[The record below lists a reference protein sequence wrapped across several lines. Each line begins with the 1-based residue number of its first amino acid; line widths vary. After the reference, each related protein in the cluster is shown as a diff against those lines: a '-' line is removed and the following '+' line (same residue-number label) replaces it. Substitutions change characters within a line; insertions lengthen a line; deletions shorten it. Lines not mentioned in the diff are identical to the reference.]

1 MANRYGS
8 FCPVA
13 KAAEVITGRWTPLIL
28 YELMRGSERF
38 SDIQN
43 GVPLMARSL
52 LARRLRE
59 MEQDGLIL
67 RIRADGQR
75 GHVYRL
81 TPAGDALRPLIDLLG
96 YWGTDWRVPYV
107 DAEDRNVTH
116 LMWSMRNALMGDA
129 SRGQNFV
136 FHFRFRNV
144 PSRDHKLRQWWMILR
159 DGEVDLCYTDMGF
172 EVDLTIDADLL
183 DFFRVVHGLKS
194 LRQARRA
201 GEVEIGGSG
210 DALDYFME
218 RFGITEPPQP
228 HFATVS
234 TLVPPESIRTR
245 IQAA

>member
-67 RIRADGQR
+67 RIRAEGQR
-75 GHVYRL
+75 GHIYRL
-81 TPAGDALRPLIDLLG
+81 TPAGDALRPLIDLMG
-96 YWGTDWRVPYV
+96 YWATDWRVPYI

-116 LMWSMRNALMGDA
+116 LMWSMRNALLGDA
-129 SRGQNFV
+129 SRGSNMV

-159 DGEVDLCYTDMGF
+159 DGEIDLCYTDMGF
-172 EVDLTIDADLL
+172 EVDLTVDADLL
-183 DFFRVVHGLKS
+183 EFFRVVHGIKS

-201 GEVEIGGSG
+201 GEVEITGRG

-234 TLVPPESIRTR
+234 DIVPPVSIRTT

>member
-67 RIRADGQR
+67 RIRAEGQR
-75 GHVYRL
+75 GHIYRL
-81 TPAGDALRPLIDLLG
+81 TPAGDALRPLIDLMG
-96 YWGTDWRVPYV
+96 YWATDWRVPYI

-116 LMWSMRNALMGDA
+116 LMWSMRNALLGDA
-129 SRGQNFV
+129 SRGSDMV

-159 DGEVDLCYTDMGF
+159 DGEIDLCYTDMGF

-183 DFFRVVHGLKS
+183 EFFRVVHGIKS

-201 GEVEIGGSG
+201 GEVEITGRG

-234 TLVPPESIRTR
+234 DIVPPASIRTT

>member
-67 RIRADGQR
+67 RIRAEGQR
-75 GHVYRL
+75 GHIYRL
-81 TPAGDALRPLIDLLG
+81 TPAGEALRPLIDLLG
-96 YWGTDWRVPYV
+96 YWGTDWRVPYI

-116 LMWSMRNALMGDA
+116 LMWSMRNALLGDA
-129 SRGQNFV
+129 SRDQSMV

-159 DGEVDLCYTDMGF
+159 DGEIDLCYTDMGF
-172 EVDLTIDADLL
+172 EVDLNVDADLL
-183 DFFRVVHGLKS
+183 EFFRVVHGLKS

-201 GEVEIGGSG
+201 GEVEISGSG
-210 DALDYFME
+210 DAVDYFME

-234 TLVPPESIRTR
+234 DLVPPESIRTT